1 MVVTQIVFI
10 VFQIVFV
17 IRCQK
22 QLHNKGFNSTHSYIL
37 SLLISEIILF
47 ILAYTIFT
55 LSTGHLYPRLSIFQ
69 TIFGVW
75 SRSLFFINEPDTL
88 F

>member
-17 IRCQK
+17 IWCQK
-22 QLHNKGFNSTHSYIL
+22 QLHNKGFNSIHGYL
-37 SLLISEIILF
+37 LGLLISEVILF
-47 ILAYTIFT
+47 TLAYTIFT
-55 LSTGHLYPRLSIFQ
+55 LSTFHSYPRLSIFQ